1 MHYYLAINPQTGNWC
16 ISKTKDIA
24 WSTGE
29 NVVLDTGT
37 ILADKAIEIAKKYSN
52 ENNVMVLWA

>member
-1 MHYYLAINPQTGNWC
+1 MQYYLAINPKTGNWC

-37 ILADKAIEIAKKYSN
+37 ILALLRYHSRNITF
-52 ENNVMVLWA
+52 W